1 MCYALSVWYN
11 HLHLCVPLLWRTV
24 AFVPFAAEVFSPENA
39 PSAWKRLWCSDV
51 SLGVEKCWLAYNVCS
66 LWASLALNAAPQSKS
81 VSQTFTG
88 WCFSQWASLA
98 LNAAPLPKAE
108 CQSARLSL
116 AVFLTVGF
124 GGSSLSD
131 MLHCTSSGLAGKVD
145 RVSGAAKLSSW
156 WKKCWFGFA
165 RQLKVNEDLGDFA
178 GCHGNSIPGCNWLQ
192 QKRSTL
198 LDGTHYIMKGNHC
211 NQMLSFYNEG

>member
-11 HLHLCVPLLWRTV
+11 HLHLCVLLLWHTV

-39 PSAWKRLWCSDV
+39 LNAWKWLWCSDV

-66 LWASLALNAAPQSKS
+66 LWASLALNAAPQLKS

-98 LNAAPLPKAE
+98 LNVAPLPKAE

-116 AVFLTVGF
+116 AVFLTVGVGVHLYLTCCTARRLVWQARWTEF
-124 GGSSLSD
+124 LVPQTCQADERNVGLGVLGS
-131 MLHCTSSGLAGKVD
+131 
-145 RVSGAAKLSSW
+145 
-156 WKKCWFGFA
+156 
-165 RQLKVNEDLGDFA
+165 
-178 GCHGNSIPGCNWLQ
+178 
-192 QKRSTL
+192 
-198 LDGTHYIMKGNHC
+198 
-211 NQMLSFYNEG
+211 